1 MISIRSI
8 IYAIKTIVATS
19 IFFVWV
25 VRYREMLEEFK
36 TYKLPSWL
44 RDLVGILKISFAIL
58 LFSSDTYVTITGALG
73 ICFLM
78 SAAVITHVRVKNPFY
93 KMLPAFGLIILNL
106 IIIVYTYK

>member
-1 MISIRSI
+1 MISIPSI

-58 LFSSDTYVTITGALG
+58 LFSSDKYVTIIGALG
-73 ICFLM
+73 ISFLM

-106 IIIVYTYK
+106 IIIVFTYK

>member
-1 MISIRSI
+1 MISIPSI

-58 LFSSDTYVTITGALG
+58 LFSSDTYVTIIGALG

-106 IIIVYTYK
+106 IIIVFTYK

>member
-1 MISIRSI
+1 MISIPSI

-58 LFSSDTYVTITGALG
+58 LFSSDTYVTIIGALG
-73 ICFLM
+73 ISFLM

-106 IIIVYTYK
+106 IIIVFTYK